1 MTDNLHS
8 DTPARDDVR
17 MRGFLRR
24 TTVEAAQD
32 WVAQFAV
39 TVVSE
44 LVPLNDAY
52 GRVLAADVASEIDVP
67 EFDRAAMDGFAVR
80 GTETAGAGEYNPLE
94 FSVIGESWPGRPFT
108 GHVGPQQAVRI
119 MTGAPLPTGAD
130 AVVPAEFVQVSG
142 AAVAVSA
149 PSPPLKHVGRTGEDI
164 RRGTVVLPASR
175 RLRPQDV
182 GLLASLGI
190 DRISVLRRPR
200 VRIVVTGNELV
211 RPGTS
216 KGPHQIYEANSPMLR
231 GLIARDGGVIEN
243 CMHLPDDRTSIRDA
257 LRAEGSDVILV
268 SGGSSVGAEDHAPG
282 LVAELGELAIHGVAM
297 RPSSPTGLGRI
308 GDGAVCLLPGNPV
321 SCLCAYEFF
330 AGRLIRRWSGRS
342 ADWPHRRVRGV
353 LQQKIVSA
361 IGRVDYC
368 RVSLSR
374 TGIRPLALSGASI
387 LSSTTRADGFVIVP
401 AEREGYA
408 EGTEI
413 EVLLYDEA

>member
-1 MTDNLHS
+1 MTDDPHS

-24 TTVEAAQD
+24 TTVEVARE
-32 WVAQFAV
+32 WVDRFAV
-39 TVVSE
+39 TMVSE
-44 LVPLNDAY
+44 SVLLDDAY
-52 GRVLAADVASEIDVP
+52 GRVLATDVTSGIDVP
-67 EFDRAAMDGFAVR
+67 EFERAAMDGYAVR
-80 GTETAGAGEYNPLE
+80 GGETAGAGEYNPLE
-94 FSVIGESWPGRPFT
+94 FAVIGESWPGRPFV

-119 MTGAPLPTGAD
+119 MTGAPLPDGAD
-130 AVVPAEFVQVSG
+130 TVVPAEFVQLSG
-142 AAVAVSA
+142 TTVAISA

-164 RRGTVVLPASR
+164 RRGAVALSAGR

-190 DRISVLRRPR
+190 DRLSVVRRPR
-200 VRIVVTGNELV
+200 VRILVTGNELV
-211 RPGTS
+211 SPGAS
-216 KGPHQIYEANSPMLR
+216 KGPHQIYEANSWMLR
-231 GLIARDGGVIEN
+231 GLVARDGGVVES
-243 CMHLPDDRTSIRDA
+243 CTHLSDDRTSIRDA
-257 LRAEGSDVILV
+257 LRREDAELILV

-308 GDGAVCLLPGNPV
+308 GSAAVFLLPGNPV
-321 SCLCAYEFF
+321 SCLCAYDFF
-330 AGRLIRRWSGRS
+330 AGRLIRRAGGRS
-342 ADWPHRRVRGV
+342 ADWPYRRTRGV

-368 RVSLSR
+368 RVSLSEA
-374 TGIRPLALSGASI
+374 GVRPLALSGASI

-408 EGTEI
+408 EGTEVD
-413 EVLLYDEA
+413 VLLYDEA